1 MATTVRT
8 LQNFIGG
15 AWAEST
21 GENVRQIV
29 SPVTGETLAEVP
41 DASADDIAS
50 AARAAREAQPK
61 WAALSAWDRAAVC
74 HAIADLIDER
84 REDMA
89 RELTLEQGK
98 PYTAEALGDIEETA
112 ENFRIAAEDA
122 KRMESA
128 IIPSQDVNKRILTF
142 RKPNGVYAAITP
154 WNFPTLIP
162 VELIAP
168 GIAAGNT
175 IVMKPS
181 EWTPIAMAT
190 FMQAMAD
197 AGLPEGVVN
206 VVYGGGEVGERLI
219 TDENVDCIGF
229 VGSHTTAEKIVRAIG
244 LKRSLIEASGNGPV
258 IVCDDADLEAA
269 AKGAVFGGFFCAG
282 QVCCA
287 TERVLVD
294 RNVHDDFLAAVMKEA
309 EAWKL
314 GDPYDDETLVGP
326 MNNEPTA
333 QKMDRH
339 LEDALE
345 KGATIVAGGGRDS
358 DRPTN
363 LYYQPT
369 VVDGVGV
376 DTLINHDETFGP
388 IVPVITVSGDDEA
401 LAVANDSH
409 LGPAGR
415 RLHEEPQAGLP
426 LPRQPAGRQRRR
438 ERLDRLLGGAR
449 AVRRRLRDSQRLGPD
464 RRALHD
470 ARHDRPEDGRAR
482 RRRPGLR
489 YAALL
494 ALAVLD
500 AAGTVLAPTCRQLG
514 EWTSTGRRRRRRAGR
529 VRAASANPADWHYMR
544 ARAVRRAPQAG
555 LRKPKITRSGSRRGR
570 AWLETRSAGDG

>member
-15 AWAEST
+15 DWAEPT
-21 GENVRQIV
+21 GDDAREIV
-29 SPVTGETLAEVP
+29 SPVTGEKLA
-41 DASADDIAS
+41 DAPNASEEDIR
-50 AARAAREAQPK
+50 RAARSARVAQPK

-74 HAIADLIDER
+74 HAIADLIEER
-84 REDMA
+84 KEEFA
-89 RELTLEQGK
+89 RELSLEQGK
-98 PYTAEALGDIEETA
+98 PYVAEAIPDIEETA
-112 ENFRIAAEDA
+112 ENFRIAAEDV

-128 IIPSQDVNKRILTF
+128 VIPSQDVNKRILTF

-181 EWTPIAMAT
+181 EWTPIAMAN
-190 FMQAMAD
+190 FMQIMAD

-206 VVYGGGEVGERLI
+206 VVYGDGKVGERLI
-219 TDENVDCIGF
+219 QDENIHCVGF
-229 VGSHTTAEKIVRAIG
+229 VGSHTTAEKIVRAAG

-258 IVCDDADLEAA
+258 IVCADADLDAA

-294 RNVHDDFLAAVMKEA
+294 KRVHDDFLAAVVSEA
-309 EAWKL
+309 EGWTL
-314 GDPYDDETLVGP
+314 GDPFDDDTLVGP

-333 QKMDRH
+333 AKMDRH

-345 KGATIVAGGGRDS
+345 KGAEIVVGGTRDS
-358 DRPTN
+358 GRPTE

-376 DTLINHDETFGP
+376 DTLINRDETFGP
-388 IVPVITVSGDDEA
+388 IVPLITVGSDEEA
-401 LAVANDSH
+401 LAVANDSY
-409 LGPAGR
+409 LGLQAAVYTRSLKRAFHYLDNLQVGNVVVNDSTDYWEA
-415 RLHEEPQAGLP
+415 HEPF
-426 LPRQPAGRQRRR
+426 
-438 ERLDRLLGGAR
+438 GG
-449 AVRRRLRDSQRLGPD
+449 
-464 RRALHD
+464 
-470 ARHDRPEDGRAR
+470 
-482 RRRPGLR
+482 
-489 YAALL
+489 
-494 ALAVLD
+494 
-500 AAGTVLAPTCRQLG
+500 AAGTRTGWGRIGGRYTMLDMTDLKTVVLD
-514 EWTSTGRRRRRRAGR
+514 
-529 VRAASANPADWHYMR
+529 V
-544 ARAVRRAPQAG
+544 
-555 LRKPKITRSGSRRGR
+555 GS
-570 AWLETRSAGDG
+570 LSD

>member
-1 MATTVRT
+1 MAVTVRT
-8 LQNFIGG
+8 LQNFVRGEWID
-15 AWAEST
+15 ST
-21 GENVRQIV
+21 GDNVRQIV

-41 DASADDIAS
+41 DASAQDVDR

-84 REDMA
+84 KDEMA

-98 PYTAEALGDIEETA
+98 PYAAEAIPDIEETA
-112 ENFRIAAEDA
+112 ENFRIAAEDV
-122 KRMESA
+122 KRMETA
-128 IIPSQDVNKRILTF
+128 IIPSQDVGKRILTF
-142 RKPNGVYAAITP
+142 RKPNGVYAGITP

-197 AGLPEGVVN
+197 AGLPDGVVN
-206 VVYGGGEVGERLI
+206 VVYGGGETGEALVTNEHI
-219 TDENVDCIGF
+219 DCIGF
-229 VGSHTTAEKIVRAIG
+229 VGSHTTAEKIVRAAG

-258 IVCDDADLEAA
+258 IVCADADVEQA

-294 RNVHDDFLAAVMKEA
+294 RRVHDDFLAAVVKEA
-309 EAWKL
+309 ETWKL
-314 GDPYDDETLVGP
+314 GDPFDEETLVGP

-339 LEDALE
+339 LQDALE
-345 KGATIVAGGGRDS
+345 KGAEVVIGGSRD
-358 DRPTN
+358 DGRPTS

-369 VVDGVGV
+369 VVDNVGL
-376 DTLINHDETFGP
+376 DTLINRDETFGP
-388 IVPVITVSGDDEA
+388 IVPLIEVADDDAA
-401 LAVANDSH
+401 LAAANDSH
-409 LGPAGR
+409 LGLQAAVYTKSLR
-415 RLHEEPQAGLP
+415 RAFRYLDNLRVGNVVVNDSTDYWEAHEPF
-426 LPRQPAGRQRRR
+426 
-438 ERLDRLLGGAR
+438 GGASGTR
-449 AVRRRLRDSQRLGPD
+449 TGW
-464 RRALHD
+464 
-470 ARHDRPEDGRAR
+470 GRI
-482 RRRPGLR
+482 GGR
-489 YAALL
+489 YTMLDMTDL
-494 ALAVLD
+494 KTVVLD
-500 AAGTVLAPTCRQLG
+500 VG
-514 EWTSTGRRRRRRAGR
+514 
-529 VRAASANPADWHYMR
+529 
-544 ARAVRRAPQAG
+544 G
-555 LRKPKITRSGSRRGR
+555 L
-570 AWLETRSAGDG
+570 D

>member
-1 MATTVRT
+1 VATTVRT
-8 LQNFIGG
+8 LQNFIAGD
-15 AWAEST
+15 WAEST
-21 GENVRQIV
+21 GEEARQIV

-41 DASADDIAS
+41 DASAEDV
-50 AARAAREAQPK
+50 ARAAKAARDAQPG
-61 WAALSAWDRAAVC
+61 WAALSAWDRAKVC

-98 PYTAEALGDIEETA
+98 PFTAEAIPDLEETA
-112 ENFRIAAEDA
+112 ENFRIAAEDV
-122 KRMESA
+122 KRMESP

-142 RKPNGVYAAITP
+142 RKPNGVYAGITP

-219 TDENVDCIGF
+219 TDENVDCIAF
-229 VGSHTTAEKIVRAIG
+229 IGSHTTAEKIVRAAG

-258 IVCDDADLEAA
+258 IVCADADLEAA

-294 RNVHDDFLAAVMKEA
+294 KRVHDDFLAAVVKEA
-309 EAWKL
+309 ETWKL
-314 GDPYDDETLVGP
+314 GDPYDDDTLVGP

-333 QKMDRH
+333 QKMDAH
-339 LEDALE
+339 LEDAVG
-345 KGATIVAGGGRDS
+345 KGAEIVVGGSRDS
-358 DRPTN
+358 DRPTG

-369 VVDGVGV
+369 VIDQVGT
-376 DTLINHDETFGP
+376 DTLINRDETFGP
-388 IVPVITVSGDDEA
+388 IVPLITVDGDDQA
-401 LAVANDSH
+401 LEVANDSY
-409 LGPAGR
+409 LGLQAAVYTKSLNRAFRFLDNLQVGNVVVNDSTDYWEA
-415 RLHEEPQAGLP
+415 HEPF
-426 LPRQPAGRQRRR
+426 
-438 ERLDRLLGGAR
+438 GGASGTR
-449 AVRRRLRDSQRLGPD
+449 TGWGRIGGRYTMLDMTDLKTVVI
-464 RRALHD
+464 D
-470 ARHDRPEDGRAR
+470 AG
-482 RRRPGLR
+482 GL
-489 YAALL
+489 A
-494 ALAVLD
+494 
-500 AAGTVLAPTCRQLG
+500 
-514 EWTSTGRRRRRRAGR
+514 
-529 VRAASANPADWHYMR
+529 
-544 ARAVRRAPQAG
+544 
-555 LRKPKITRSGSRRGR
+555 
-570 AWLETRSAGDG
+570 